1 MHSTRFSFVN
11 HETSITALSELM
23 SQAAVSLDPE
33 SFITLV
39 SQVFQTVQAAHA
51 AADMSAR
58 FRADPGYRTFR
69 KAMQFAQQRLRL
81 PISALVIGCG
91 AGYAGCGPA
100 YAVSVLQ
107 EIFPPGAVRELKEMA
122 TSPIYPNEA
131 QGGPYDV
138 VVSHSMWHFVP
149 GLARFAVGFAD
160 LVKPGGYYIMGH
172 EPNARFV
179 ANADCQDCRAA
190 ARKSIRLRGKLIAVL
205 RRSLEYRRTAQ
216 RPMTLHEQIN
226 RVLRMRYNFKTDLTA
241 GEISRLVDPHFPV
254 ESSTMFRIGCD
265 GFDWTHLG
273 ADLLTCFELAWVGT
287 SGHLGVLDRAR
298 LSRRWIR
305 EEARLA
311 QQYPH
316 DGSSFS
322 AVWIRT

>member
-1 MHSTRFSFVN
+1 MQSTQFSLVD
-11 HETSITALSELM
+11 HETSITALSELI
-23 SQAAVSLDPE
+23 SQAGVSLEPE

-39 SQVFQTVQAAHA
+39 SEVFQTVQATHA

-58 FRADPGYRTFR
+58 FRADAGYRTFR
-69 KAMQFAQQRLRL
+69 EALQFAQQRLRQ
-81 PISALVIGCG
+81 PVSVLVLGCG

-107 EIFPPGAVRELKEMA
+107 EVFPAGAVRKLREMA
-122 TSPIYPNEA
+122 TSPIYPEEL
-131 QGGPYDV
+131 QGAPYDV
-138 VVSHSMWHFVP
+138 VVSHSMWHFIP
-149 GLARFAVGFAD
+149 GLVRFAAGFAD
-160 LVKPGGYYIMGH
+160 LVQPGGYYIMGR

-179 ANADCQDCRAA
+179 ANAECREHRAA
-190 ARKSIRLRGKLIAVL
+190 ARKSIRLRGKLLAML
-205 RRSLEYRRTAQ
+205 RRPLKYRHTAA

-226 RVLRMRYNFKTDLTA
+226 RVLRTRHNFQIDLTA
-241 GEISRLVDPHFPV
+241 GQISRLVDPHFPV
-254 ESSTMFRIGCD
+254 ESSTMFHIGCN

-273 ADLLTCFELAWVGT
+273 TDFLPSFELAWVGT
-287 SGHLGVLDRAR
+287 AGHLGVLDRAR

-311 QQYPH
+311 QQYPY

-322 AVWIRT
+322 AVWLRI